1 MALKH
6 ELVDGGKM
14 TFKQFHDAIIK
25 ENTMPI
31 EMVRAT
37 LTNQKL
43 DRDFVTKWRFYDL
56 GK

>member
-1 MALKH
+1 
-6 ELVDGGKM
+6 M
-14 TFKQFHDAIIK
+14 TYKQFHDAIIK

-37 LTNQKL
+37 LTNQVL
-43 DRDFVTKWRFYDL
+43 DRDFVTKWRFYDF